1 LGVRQDNPKGQGT
14 AVTKT
19 YQMNDVAATE
29 LAVPEQVMLSMA
41 GIAEDM
47 REGLLALAVGAG
59 LQVMSTL
66 MDADVTAICG
76 PRGRHDRQ
84 RVAGA
89 AWHRTGLGD
98 PGRAA
103 GAGHPAAGARG
114 GRLG

>member
-19 YQMNDVAATE
+19 YQMNEVAATE

-41 GIAEDM
+41 EIAEDM

-66 MDADVTAICG
+66 MDADVTRSAG
-76 PRGRHDRQ
+76 
-84 RVAGA
+84 RVAGTTGSGSRCGMA
-89 AWHRTGLGD
+89 AD
-98 PGRAA
+98 RA
-103 GAGHPAAGARG
+103 R
-114 GRLG
+114 